1 MNTSE
6 TTDLFL
12 SSRVCLAPMAG
23 FTDAP
28 YRLICREFG
37 ADFCVTEMVSA
48 DGLVREGDKTHKIMT
63 RLEGEGPVGVQ
74 LFGSDP
80 EILAEAAG
88 IAEETGPAFID
99 LNFGCPAKKVIR
111 RNGGVAIMRDL
122 GLMERICR
130 RVVEAVSL
138 PVTAK
143 IRSGWSAVEENYI
156 EAGRVAQGAGCA
168 AVTIHPRY
176 RTQGFS
182 GSAAWA
188 HIARLGSELDIPV
201 IANGDVKDP
210 EDYFKIVDETG
221 CTLVMIGRGAFGRP
235 WIFREIKER
244 LSVREGS
251 SGKES
256 SGPGSSGQES
266 PDREP
271 FEQMTLSG
279 RLDILGRFLEME
291 IAWKGEKLALLE
303 MRKFYRWFLRG
314 HPDMKKYRMALVTAE
329 TREAVLGHLSLLREE
344 IDNKWMKP
352 A

>member
-1 MNTSE
+1 MNASE
-6 TTDLFL
+6 PNDLFI

-28 YRLICREFG
+28 FRLLCTEFG

-48 DGLVREGDKTHKIMT
+48 DGLVRVGEKTRRIME

-80 EILAEAAG
+80 DILAEAAG
-88 IAEETGPAFID
+88 IVQETEPAFID
-99 LNFGCPAKKVIR
+99 LNFGCPVKKVVK

-122 GLMERICR
+122 DLMEQICIK
-130 RVVEAVSL
+130 VVGAVDL

-156 EAGRVAQGAGCA
+156 EAGKVAQGAGCA
-168 AVTIHPRY
+168 AVTIHARY

-182 GSAAWA
+182 GSASWS
-188 HIARLGSELDIPV
+188 HIAKLRSELDVPV
-201 IANGDVKDP
+201 IANGDVKTSD
-210 EDYFKIVDETG
+210 DYYKIVDETG
-221 CTLVMIGRGAFGRP
+221 CSLVMIGRGAFGRP
-235 WIFREIKER
+235 WIFKEIKDR
-244 LSVREGS
+244 LLVAEESSGEGS
-251 SGKES
+251 SEREDS
-256 SGPGSSGQES
+256 AQES
-266 PDREP
+266 PGREP
-271 FEQMTLSG
+271 YGGMTLTG
-279 RLDILGRFLEME
+279 RIDLLMRFLEME

-303 MRKFYRWFLRG
+303 MRKFYRWFLKG

-329 TREAVLGHLSLLREE
+329 TREAVLGHLSKLREE
-344 IDNKWMKP
+344 TDNKWMKP